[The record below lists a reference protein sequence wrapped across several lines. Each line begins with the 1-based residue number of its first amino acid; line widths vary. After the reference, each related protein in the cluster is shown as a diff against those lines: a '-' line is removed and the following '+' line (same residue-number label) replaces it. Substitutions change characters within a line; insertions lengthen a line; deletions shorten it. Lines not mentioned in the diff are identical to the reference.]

1 MAFMRLI
8 KFLTGI
14 FVFWFL
20 FDSLHRLQ
28 RRNVKIHRV
37 RGNDDGR
44 TPRKFVESRIVKE

>member
-20 FDSLHRLQ
+20 FDSLLRLQ
-28 RRNVKIHRV
+28 RRNANIHRV
-37 RGNDDGR
+37 RRRDDGR
-44 TPRKFVESRIVKE
+44 TRRKFVESRIVKE